1 MPIEYILITV
11 GLVLLCFMS
20 FPFFNRLYKRDQ
32 EKHSERVIPIR
43 KTSLLSTYLD
53 GIDAFRRNIRV
64 KLELLP
70 YELSIKEHPGINR
83 VEADKSASLPYSRII
98 GVDFVQAK
106 RYGDVGIFRN
116 ILLENEPILIIKY
129 LTSEGETK
137 ELLFKK
143 ILSAKECNLFMN
155 SLKVRIPIQHPKHT
169 EL

>member
-1 MPIEYILITV
+1 MPIEYILITI

-32 EKHSERVIPIR
+32 EKHSERVVPIR
-43 KTSLLSTYLD
+43 KTSLLATYLD

-70 YELSIKEHPGINR
+70 HEISIKEHPGINR
-83 VEADKSASLPYSRII
+83 VEADKSASLPYSRINS
-98 GVDFVQAK
+98 VDFVQVK

-129 LTSEGETK
+129 LTPESEPK

-143 ILSAKECNLFMN
+143 ILSTREMILFMEN
-155 SLKVRIPIQHPKHT
+155 FKARIPIQHPQHT